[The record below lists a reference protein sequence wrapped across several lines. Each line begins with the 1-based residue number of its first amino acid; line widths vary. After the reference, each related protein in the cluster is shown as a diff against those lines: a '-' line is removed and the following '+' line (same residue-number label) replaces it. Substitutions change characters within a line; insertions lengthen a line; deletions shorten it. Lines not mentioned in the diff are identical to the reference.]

1 MLPTATRTLIRAE
14 VKTNDLHDNTNL
26 HRFVVPALRDER
38 IGRVFINRSTRDRS
52 DLRPKCAASG
62 ASSLR
67 DTTAC
72 PRLYRDQARIVA
84 VGRRSEPSSERSFMD
99 HEHSYRSPIGRKGA
113 RVRLPVP
120 GSLNR
125 AMPGCPG
132 RRNASARAT
141 SCARRVRPEH
151 MPLQRPPGTEPNGR
165 VGHPSPSTKRRY
177 RRSRFVSRT
186 DMARAT
192 RPEVSPA
199 RAAATLHRLRVVSQ
213 ILARCVPA
221 SRTVQ
226 VTCCPAGRARLFQ
239 AGLGA

>member
-141 SCARRVRPEH
+141 SCARRVRPDH
-151 MPLQRPPGTEPNGR
+151 MPLQRLPGKEPTGGWDTPPR
-165 VGHPSPSTKRRY
+165 RPSAATA
-177 RRSRFVSRT
+177 
-186 DMARAT
+186 ARASFPRLT
-192 RPEVSPA
+192 RHGPPDPKSHQLGPP
-199 RAAATLHRLRVVSQ
+199 LLC
-213 ILARCVPA
+213 IA
-221 SRTVQ
+221 S
-226 VTCCPAGRARLFQ
+226 AW
-239 AGLGA
+239 